1 MHASGRRCLRTA
13 LLQQTGGFASGC
25 SCLLCRVRH
34 VLRPQSCRSRL
45 AAQPSNAVADA
56 PVWVQVPAPTLLQQT
71 GDANIPA
78 RAPKARGA
86 SGCAWTRARV
96 QYAVTRTLILRGSD
110 PNPVPNPGAIA
121 RAGSAGKRDRRAAGL
136 EGAALDPEPARPPA
150 GAAGGARRCGLRA
163 VQLLVARDLPLEA
176 CDEPGG
182 RGGLHSLPALAEK
195 VAALR
200 FAP

>member
-1 MHASGRRCLRTA
+1 MRSQCSG
-13 LLQQTGGFASGC
+13 LQHCF
-25 SCLLCRVRH
+25 RVR
-34 VLRPQSCRSRL
+34 LRHRSCCSRL
-45 AAQPSNAVADA
+45 PASFPNAVAET

-71 GDANIPA
+71 GDADIPA

-86 SGCAWTRARV
+86 GGCAWTRARV
-96 QYAVTRTLILRGSD
+96 QYAVTRTLILRGGD
-110 PNPVPNPGAIA
+110 PNPDPKPRAAA

-136 EGAALDPEPARPPA
+136 DGAAADPATPRPPA

-176 CDEPGG
+176 SEEPGG
-182 RGGLHSLPALAEK
+182 RGGLQSLPALAEK

-200 FAP
+200 WAP